1 MTQIFLNSVYNKIKT
16 VKFRAGMLRYFP
28 DLITQNKLKGI
39 THNTRSNTA
48 KSEDFLHHN
57 TGQNKP

>member
-1 MTQIFLNSVYNKIKT
+1 MDENHCNLR
-16 VKFRAGMLRYFP
+16 RAGMLRYFP
-28 DLITQNKLKGI
+28 DLITQNKLKVI

-48 KSEDFLHHN
+48 KSEVFLHHN